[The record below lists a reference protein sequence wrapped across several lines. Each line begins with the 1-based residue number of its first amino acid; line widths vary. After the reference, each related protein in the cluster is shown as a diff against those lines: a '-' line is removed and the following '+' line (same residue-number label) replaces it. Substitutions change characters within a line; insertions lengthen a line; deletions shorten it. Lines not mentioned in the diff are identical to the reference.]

1 MKFTDVSGKTMDTK
15 INVAENQTLLDAMK
29 CAGVPVRSVC
39 GGNCVCGACA
49 VKLSDALHDQY
60 LQSTKE
66 KGLLLRKGKSGN
78 G

>member
-1 MKFTDVSGKTMDTK
+1 MKLTDASGKTTETK
-15 INVAENQTLLDAMK
+15 VDVGENQTLLEAMK
-29 CAGVPVRSVC
+29 YAGVPVRSVC

-49 VKLSDALHDQY
+49 VKLSDALHDQT

-66 KGLLLRKGKSGN
+66 KGLLLRKGKSGK